1 MFLSELSPVLQN
13 LLQQPIA
20 FSSGFFSGI
29 LRLKLTE
36 EPLSSWL
43 EKQGYSSSNLNS
55 SSRNSGGNNK
65 PQSIEID

>member
-13 LLQQPIA
+13 LLRQPIA
-20 FSSGFFSGI
+20 FSSGFFSGV
-29 LRLKLTE
+29 LQLKLNE

-43 EKQGYSSSNLNS
+43 AKQGYSSSDFNS
-55 SSRNSGGNNK
+55 SGRNSGNNK